1 MLRFASFMALLLLLL
16 GTPFAAA
23 AFDHEPGDPLDQYQM
38 DFKRKHL
45 SSSLGLDQARVERL
59 LQIDQK
65 YKSLKREKIREAKA
79 TLRQLQQLM
88 QQPNPSQ
95 QQVEAILDRM
105 MKLRREKL
113 ALEQKQLREEKNI
126 LTPVQQGRYILLLMN
141 MRQQIAREAQKMRS
155 APQGVPVPPQTGPRE
170 VPVSRPGG
178 PVPQAEAPVSQQP
191 GGGYW
196 HKK

>member
-1 MLRFASFMALLLLLL
+1 MLCFASLIALLLLFS
-16 GTPFAAA
+16 TPFSAA
-23 AFDHEPGDPLDQYQM
+23 AFDIKDPLDQYQM

-88 QQPNPSQ
+88 QQPNPPQ
-95 QQVEAILDRM
+95 QKVEAILDRM

-113 ALEQKQLREEKNI
+113 ALEQNQLREEKNI

-155 APQGVPVPPQTGPRE
+155 APQGVPVPPQTAPRE

-178 PVPQAEAPVSQQP
+178 PVPQAEAPAPQQP

>member
-1 MLRFASFMALLLLLL
+1 MLRFASCLALLLLLFGIPL
-16 GTPFAAA
+16 SAA
-23 AFDHEPGDPLDQYQM
+23 AFETDHHDPLDQYQM

-88 QQPNPSQ
+88 QQPNPPQ

-113 ALEQKQLREEKNI
+113 ALEQKQLQEEKNI
-126 LTPVQQGRYILLLMN
+126 LTPVQQARYILLLMN
-141 MRQQIAREAQKMRS
+141 MRQQIAREAQMMRS
-155 APQGVPVPPQTGPRE
+155 SPQGVPVPPQTGPRE